1 MARRTSIGLDI
12 GCGAVRAAELSF
24 GSTGVVLERCAE
36 APLPDGA
43 VVDGEVLDV
52 AAVSE
57 ALTQLWR
64 TGRFSHRRVT
74 LGIANQRVV
83 VREVEVPK
91 MPAADLR
98 KALPFQV
105 QDVLPMPVE
114 AAVLDFHPLE
124 VRTTGTGQ
132 VVRGLLVAA
141 WRDTVTALVSAAEG
155 ARLVPEA
162 VDLTAFAVLRAVG
175 SGVGAEASTEA
186 LVDIGATITQVVVH
200 SGGAPRFVR
209 ILMAGGNDIT
219 DALAERTGVS
229 LAEAELLKRGLGIGD
244 GISGDLTVV
253 GHAVE
258 TAALGFLEEVRSTI
272 DYAAATSGHR
282 AERVVLTGG
291 GARLDGLAPRLAA
304 MTGLTVEVGS
314 VAHKV
319 RLGRHAHDA
328 DQDAAAMAIGL
339 ALGVSA

>member
-12 GCGAVRAAELSF
+12 GCSAVRAAELSF
-24 GSTGVVLERCAE
+24 TATGVVLERSAE
-36 APLPDGA
+36 APLPEGA
-43 VVDGEVLDV
+43 VVDGEVVDV
-52 AAVSE
+52 AAVSA
-57 ALTQLWR
+57 ALVQLWR
-64 TGRFSHRRVT
+64 TGRFSSRRVT

-114 AAVLDFHPLE
+114 SAVMDFHPLE
-124 VRTTGTGQ
+124 VRSTGSGQ

-141 WRDTVTALVSAAEG
+141 WRDAVAALVAAAEG
-155 ARLVPEA
+155 ARLIPEA

-175 SGVGAEASTEA
+175 SDVHGETTTEA

-219 DALAERTGVS
+219 DALVERTGVTV
-229 LAEAELLKRGLGIGD
+229 LEAEHLKRGLGIGD
-244 GISGDLTVV
+244 GLNGELTVV

-258 TAALGFLEEVRSTI
+258 AAALGFLEEVRSTI

-304 MTGLTVEVGS
+304 MTGLPVDIGS
-314 VAHKV
+314 VSH
-319 RLGRHAHDA
+319 RLRPGRNLRPTD
-328 DQDAAAMAIGL
+328 DAATMAIGL